1 MDVSTTSLC
10 GIVVDV
16 STTSLCGIV
25 VDVSTTSLCGIVV
38 DVSATSDRTAG
49 VAVDILFVV
58 TFGADE
64 GEPVVSGATIAV

>member
-16 STTSLCGIV
+16 STTS
-25 VDVSTTSLCGIVV
+25 
-38 DVSATSDRTAG
+38 DRTAG
-49 VAVDILFVV
+49 VAVGILFVV